1 VNLVAWLRMDLEE
14 NMLLTRYDWQFNDD
28 QEQEEENP
36 DFNEEN
42 LIYDAQN
49 GGIQQ

>member
-1 VNLVAWLRMDLEE
+1 MNLVAWLRMDLEE

-28 QEQEEENP
+28 QEQEEEN
-36 DFNEEN
+36 
-42 LIYDAQN
+42 LIYDAAN